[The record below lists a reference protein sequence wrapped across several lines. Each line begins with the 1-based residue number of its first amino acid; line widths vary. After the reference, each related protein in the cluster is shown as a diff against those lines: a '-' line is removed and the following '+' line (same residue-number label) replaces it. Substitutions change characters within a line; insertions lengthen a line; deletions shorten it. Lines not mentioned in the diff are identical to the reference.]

1 MTRRLL
7 SRDGSTTQRGATASV
22 RAGLVLLFMVGA
34 LVLAACGSDDASG
47 EVRPFSEV
55 QDTEMTFENDPT
67 FVGRGIF
74 RVTTTEPMI
83 CAIVWGE
90 TEALGNFNNSLAMNG
105 TGIVQHDVLL
115 PFAEAGKIYF
125 YRVQGSTA
133 DGTLYQSELMT
144 FTLPMK
150 EAAPPD
156 EIEQDL
162 GANVAEGATVTE
174 VSSIFSDSWAGS
186 NAFDGDMNT
195 EWATKGDGDGGFVE
209 VDLGSP
215 QDIIAVELL
224 TRSMTDG
231 SATALT
237 YTVVVDGDDRYGPFE
252 PGNGATRAVHDAI
265 FTGQI
270 LRFEFDTTTG
280 GNTGAIEIRAFVAL

>member
-1 MTRRLL
+1 MKRQFFSESGIAGDSRRTRSLRSGLL
-7 SRDGSTTQRGATASV
+7 M
-22 RAGLVLLFMVGA
+22 LFVMGA
-34 LVLAACGSDDASG
+34 LVLAACSSDSGSS
-47 EVRPFSEV
+47 EVRPFEEV
-55 QDTEMTFENDPT
+55 QASEMTFENDPT

-74 RVTTTEPMI
+74 HVTTTEPLI

-105 TGIVQHDVLL
+105 TGIVEHDVLL
-115 PFAEAGKIYF
+115 PFAEAGKTYF

-144 FTLPMK
+144 FTLPME

-156 EIEQDL
+156 EVEQDL
-162 GANVAEGATVTE
+162 GENVAEGATVTE
-174 VSSIFSDSWAGS
+174 VSSVFSSSWLGS
-186 NAFDGDMNT
+186 NAFDGDLNT

-215 QDIIAVELL
+215 QNIIALELL

-237 YTVVVDGDDRYGPFE
+237 YMVIVDGTDTYGPFE

-280 GNTGAIEIRAFVAL
+280 GNTGAIEIRAFVAP